1 MVEWHTVFNFIL
13 SSWALECSGYQL
25 SVMSCILLGGS
36 PTGLLIILIS
46 LCLLSQGI
54 YYTMLSGIWCVGGR
68 ESELLAEL
76 PSTQTRGSGCC
87 LFCEPQAWGWD
98 CPPGVPGTDLAAGVQ
113 AGALWA
119 SALSTSCVSFLGW
132 PQRVNRKLDG
142 CRQQRFTGAVLQVL
156 KVGSRLSTGPRS
168 SQPACWWPSHPACW
182 AASPV
187 SALPLGRLP
196 VPPPLLKRTPGL
208 LD

>member
-1 MVEWHTVFNFIL
+1 
-13 SSWALECSGYQL
+13 
-25 SVMSCILLGGS
+25 MSCILLGGS

-46 LCLLSQGI
+46 LCLSSQGI

-87 LFCEPQAWGWD
+87 LFCEPRAWGWD
-98 CPPGVPGTDLAAGVQ
+98 CPPGAPGTDLAAGVQ
-113 AGALWA
+113 ARALWA
-119 SALSTSCVSFLGW
+119 PALSTSCASFLGW

-142 CRQQRFTGAVLQVL
+142 CRQQRFTRAVLQVL
-156 KVGSRLSTGPRS
+156 KAGRRLSAGPRAS
-168 SQPACWWPSHPACW
+168 HRVLVAFSPCALGGQPRICPAT
-182 AASPV
+182 
-187 SALPLGRLP
+187 R
-196 VPPPLLKRTPGL
+196 PPPLLERTPGL